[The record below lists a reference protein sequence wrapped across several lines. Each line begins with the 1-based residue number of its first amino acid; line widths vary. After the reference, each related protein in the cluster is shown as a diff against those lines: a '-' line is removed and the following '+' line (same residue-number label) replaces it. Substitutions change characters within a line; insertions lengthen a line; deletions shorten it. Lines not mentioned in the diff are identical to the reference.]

1 MDRRDRIHREATARA
16 GTLSRRALLR
26 SVAVTGLGVAGG
38 ALLGQQT
45 LSARAAA
52 PATRQASEWSSF
64 DQAVQAAMQTFGMIG
79 AGLAVVTSDSILHS
93 QTVGV
98 RNRDSGAPVTPAT
111 LFRVGS
117 ATKSMMALLVATFVD
132 DGTLGWDQPV
142 VDVWPAF
149 RAPTEELTRTLR
161 VRDLMGMATG
171 LGEPGS
177 VSLHYD
183 YPSAIELAH
192 SVAYLPVR
200 TPPYTEWYY
209 NNAVCAVAGYL
220 PLLHQSVAASE
231 LQSVYARLMQER
243 VFGPAGMGAARLG
256 DDPRPFADDYAT
268 GYAPDFVAGIAAEP
282 WVPIGSFAPI
292 GATLASLPD
301 MAAHV
306 RLQLRRGV
314 SLIGTRVVSASNLEE
329 CWQPHVAVPTG
340 PLDGPDLASGR
351 YAMGW
356 IDYRYTNGRRL
367 IWHTAFWDG
376 FGTFIGFFPD
386 NDLGLIV
393 LTNMPVGVANFFNR
407 YVLNLL
413 LEGQFDLNRGAN
425 DTIIAAYQDAAG
437 ALNALAAQARPV
449 DAGAIAPFLGIYEH
463 GDRLAYDAAGSLR
476 LHLGGRALRVL
487 GMPDGG
493 YVAASGSLA
502 GTPIQLVRDE
512 LGAPM
517 MELKGQEGET
527 VRWLSGPD

>member
-1 MDRRDRIHREATARA
+1 MDRRDRAIHREGRARA

-26 SVAVTGLGVAGG
+26 SVAVTGFGVAAG
-38 ALLGQQT
+38 ALLGQQG
-45 LSARAAA
+45 LAARAAA
-52 PATRQASEWSSF
+52 PATRQVEWSSF
-64 DQAVQAAMQTFGMIG
+64 DQAVQTAMQTFGMIG
-79 AGLAVVTSDSILHS
+79 AAVAVVTSDGILHS
-93 QTVGV
+93 QTLGV
-98 RNRDSGAPVTPAT
+98 RDRDSAAPVTPAT

-183 YPSAIELAH
+183 YPSATELVH
-192 SVAYLPVR
+192 SIAYLPVR

-220 PLLHQSVAASE
+220 PLLHQSVAANE
-231 LQSVYARLMQER
+231 LQSSYARLMRER

-268 GYAPDFVAGIAAEP
+268 GYAADFVAGIAAEP

-314 SLIGTRVVSASNLEE
+314 SLIGSRVVSARNLEE

-340 PLDGPDLASGR
+340 PLDGPDVQSGR
-351 YAMGW
+351 YDMGW
-356 IDYRYTNGRRL
+356 FDYRYTNGRRL
-367 IWHTAFWDG
+367 IWHTGFWDG

-386 NDLGLIV
+386 DNLGLIV
-393 LTNMPVGVANFFNR
+393 LANMSVGVTNFFCR

-413 LEGQFDLNRGAN
+413 LENQFDLNRGAN
-425 DTIIAAYQDAAG
+425 DTIVAAYQDAAG
-437 ALNALAAQARPV
+437 ALNALAAQAHPV
-449 DAGAIAPFLGIYEH
+449 DAGAVAPFLGIYEH
-463 GDRLAYDAAGSLR
+463 GDRLEYDAAGSLR
-476 LHLGGRALRVL
+476 WYLGGRALRVL
-487 GMPDGG
+487 AMPDEG
-493 YVAASGSLA
+493 YVAVSGSLA
-502 GTPIQLVRDE
+502 GTPIHLGRDE

-517 MELKGQEGET
+517 MELDGQEGET